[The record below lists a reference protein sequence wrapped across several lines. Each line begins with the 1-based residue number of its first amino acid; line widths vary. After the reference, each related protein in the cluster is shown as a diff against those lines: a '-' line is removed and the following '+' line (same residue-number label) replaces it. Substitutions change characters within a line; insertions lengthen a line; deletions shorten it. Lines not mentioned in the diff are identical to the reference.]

1 MFSRLNSPG
10 GDPRVSPKLAGG
22 IKYLIWSGKDSEHL
36 RRKWGKKYLGE
47 KLNRY
52 FLAYTSTTVNQP

>member
-36 RRKWGKKYLGE
+36 RRKWGEKISGGE
-47 KLNRY
+47 
-52 FLAYTSTTVNQP
+52 T